1 MKRDPIGAQERV
13 FKKLIKKGKNTEWG
27 KKYNYGSINNISDF
41 QKNVPISYY
50 EDLLPFISKMM
61 EGEKNILW
69 PGQTKWFAKSSGTTN
84 DRSKFIP
91 VTKESLNECH
101 LRAGVD
107 SVLVYWKNNPKTKIL
122 DGRGLIVGGSL
133 KKIKNNPNIFCGDIS
148 AIIMKNLSPLA
159 EYLRTPSIETAL
171 LDNYGEKIE
180 KLAEEASKKNVV
192 SIAGVPTWM
201 TLIMKRI
208 LEKNNAKNIFEVWP
222 NLEIFFHGAVSF
234 TPYKKLFEELFP
246 SPEMH
251 YMELYNASEGFFGI
265 QDDLSRAGEMMLMP
279 SYGIFY
285 EFIALDELS
294 KKNPKTLT
302 MSEVEIGKNYALVLS
317 TSGGLWRYVI
327 GDTVSF
333 TTFFPHR
340 IKITGRTKHF
350 INVFG
355 EEVVIHNTD
364 NAIAKTCK
372 KTNSQIIEYT
382 VAPIFMENGKSGAH
396 EWIVEFEKE
405 PESITQFRDIL
416 DETLRQINSDYD
428 AKRFKD
434 IALGMIVIN
443 VVPSGTFYKWMKS
456 REKFGGQNKVPRL
469 CNTRE
474 YVDGIL
480 KQT

>member
-1 MKRDPIGAQERV
+1 
-13 FKKLIKKGKNTEWG
+13 
-27 KKYNYGSINNISDF
+27 
-41 QKNVPISYY
+41 
-50 EDLLPFISKMM
+50 M

-91 VTKESLNECH
+91 VTKESLKECH